1 MTGLALSPLA
11 HTWLIDLDGTVC
23 IHNGYKNGGDELLPG
38 VSAFWSSIPAED
50 KIILLTARK
59 STDIAALER
68 FLNQVGLRY
77 DQIIAD
83 LPMGERILLNDKKPS
98 GLATAI
104 AVNLPRDQGLS
115 DLTVTID
122 QRL

>member
-38 VSAFWSSIPAED
+38 VSDFWSSIPSED

-59 STDIAALER
+59 STDIAALQC

-98 GLATAI
+98 GLVTAI
-104 AVNLPRDQGLS
+104 AVNLTRDQGLS